1 MVRFG
6 TDEGDHGDEARKT
19 SGYRR
24 TIPSR
29 ILPHEAREL
38 PREEFPLGTM
48 VERTISLAGFH
59 PMRFFAKLSPS
70 EKNVAYVQSGEWTII
85 AWNPQKTMKGHDAKV
100 FDELKKI
107 PRVTS
112 ALPFAGGAIGFCS
125 YELGLRLRGVESRHP
140 SVVPGAI
147 FHVYEHALLWNGVS
161 TVCVGDQA
169 FEAQVRAIHE
179 RPFVD
184 IPIPAIEWSSRMKK
198 SEYRKKFTA
207 AMHGIRSGDFYQLN
221 LSYPFSARSNV
232 DKRQLFASLLEANP
246 APSASFFEQG
256 DFSII
261 SLSPERFVHVEKGVV
276 TTCPIKGTRPRGRT
290 QKEDERAA
298 AELLRSPKE
307 EAELNMITDLLRN
320 DVGKISVAGSVHVVK
335 HRVLQKNPSVWHTY
349 SMIRGTM
356 APSLHPIEAFASM
369 FPGGSVTGC
378 PKVSAMEE
386 IDRLEIE
393 SRGAYC
399 GSMVMLSSSGSLD
412 SSILIRTI
420 VAKREK
426 LSLSMGGGIVS
437 DSDAAREYDETL
449 RKGKPFFSLSHSV
462 VSQTMRG
469 RGVFETMAAYG
480 GKIFQLSAHLTR
492 LQRSADLVGISIPPR
507 SALRKRLHR
516 ALKGKSGS
524 LRVRI
529 VCATHVT
536 IDVRPYRADPRTSEG
551 VRVTILPLDRR
562 IPEAKALP
570 YDREIATHDRALRQ
584 GFHEALLRRSD
595 GCVVEGAYSNVF
607 FVKDRTLWT
616 AEHDMLPGITRS
628 TVIRLARTMNIP
640 VRFVSLQELDLFQS
654 DEIFLTSTLQGVVPV
669 TTIDTECIGNGKP
682 GPITRRLQKAFE
694 ATRR

>member
-1 MVRFG
+1 MVG
-6 TDEGDHGDEARKT
+6 
-19 SGYRR
+19 R
-24 TIPSR
+24 TIT
-29 ILPHEAREL
+29 L
-38 PREEFPLGTM
+38 
-48 VERTISLAGFH
+48 VGFH
-59 PMRFFAKLSPS
+59 PLRFFAKLSPS
-70 EKNVAYVQSGEWTII
+70 EKNVAYLQSGEWTII
-85 AWNPQKTMKGHDAKV
+85 AWNPQKTLKGQDATV

-112 ALPFAGGAIGFCS
+112 TFPFAGGAIGFCS
-125 YELGLRLRGVESRHP
+125 YEFGLRLRGMKSRHP
-140 SVVPGAI
+140 SMVPGAI
-147 FHVYEHALLWNGVS
+147 FHVYKHALLWNGVNII
-161 TVCVGDQA
+161 CVGDQA
-169 FEAQVRAIHE
+169 FEAQIRAIHE

-184 IPIPAIEWSSRMKK
+184 VAIPAIEWSPSMTK

-207 AMHGIRSGDFYQLN
+207 VMRGIRSGDFYQLN
-221 LSYPFSARSNV
+221 LSYPFTARSHV

-246 APSASFFEQG
+246 APSASFFEHG
-256 DFSII
+256 DLSII
-261 SLSPERFVHVEKGVV
+261 SLSPERFVHMEQGVV

-290 QKEDERAA
+290 QGEDERAA
-298 AELLRSPKE
+298 AELLRSAKE

-320 DVGKISVAGSVHVVK
+320 DVGKISVAGSVRVVK

-349 SMIRGTM
+349 SIIRGTM
-356 APSLHPIEAFASM
+356 VASLHPIDAFASM

-378 PKVSAMEE
+378 PKASAMEE
-386 IDRLEIE
+386 IDRLETE

-399 GSMVMLSSSGSLD
+399 GSMVMLSSSGSFD

-426 LSLSMGGGIVS
+426 LSLGMGSGIVS
-437 DSDAAREYDETL
+437 DSDVAREYDETL
-449 RKGKPFFSLSHSV
+449 RKAKPFLSLAHSV
-462 VSQTMRG
+462 ASQTLHG

-480 GKIFQLSAHLTR
+480 PKIFQLSAHLTR
-492 LQRSADLVGISIPPR
+492 LKRSADLVGISIPAR
-507 SALRKRLHR
+507 STLQKRLHR
-516 ALKGKSGS
+516 ALNGKSGS

-529 VCATHVT
+529 VCATDVT
-536 IDVRPYRADPRTSEG
+536 IDVRPLRIDPSASQG

-595 GCVVEGAYSNVF
+595 GSVVEGAYSNVF
-607 FVKDRTLWT
+607 FVKDGTLWT
-616 AEHDMLPGITRS
+616 AEYDMLPGITRS
-628 TVIRLARTMNIP
+628 TVIRLARKMKIP
-640 VRFVSLQELDLFQS
+640 VRFVSLQELDLLQS

-669 TTIDTECIGNGKP
+669 TMLDTERIGNGKP